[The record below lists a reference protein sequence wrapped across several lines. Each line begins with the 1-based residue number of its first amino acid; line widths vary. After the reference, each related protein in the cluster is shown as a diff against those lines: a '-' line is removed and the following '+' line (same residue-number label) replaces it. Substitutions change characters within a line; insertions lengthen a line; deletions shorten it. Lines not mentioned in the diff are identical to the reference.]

1 MVETDDLAEHCWHVL
16 DTLDPHVAVLDRT
29 GEIVTVNAAWEDFA
43 SENGGDGSRCGVGA
57 NYLAVCQAGGTD
69 QYARAALEGIIGVLD
84 GVLPTF
90 MMEYPCHAPDAE
102 RWFVMTARP
111 LRRSDGGGAVV
122 THADVT
128 GKHHAE
134 TQTLHEQRRF
144 ASLIE
149 HAVDLISVM
158 DRDGRTTY
166 ESPAFESMLGYS
178 REEAAGTD
186 AFAFLHPDDVEVVRQ
201 MLHDTAQ
208 LSAGTISREIR
219 MRHRDGSWRWFE
231 ATLTN
236 LLDDPD
242 VCGIVVNSRDV
253 TERKT
258 AEVDRAQRAE
268 SFSTLFHAT
277 AEAMVIHDGTVFVS
291 VNHAYAALIGLEPEQ
306 VTGRPLLD
314 FVAPPSHALAI
325 EQMRHGAQV
334 PYDLVA
340 HRADGSTFLVELLG
354 RQIQYEGRW
363 LRLLT
368 VRDVTQQ
375 RFDEEALRASEAR
388 QALLLRLA
396 QTQRET
402 RDADH
407 MMAMASEALGRYLV
421 AHRVGF
427 FEMVDDAT
435 MIASACW
442 TDGTLPLLSGTI
454 PSCRFRG
461 GSAAEGRAG
470 HTLSIADLRRDP
482 RTADTAFTGS
492 GEHAGIGVPIVRR
505 GKWQAGLFVDHAS
518 VRGWTADEV
527 ALAHD
532 VAEQTW
538 DAVERGRAETAL
550 RESEARFR
558 ALVQESSDIVVVFN
572 ATGRVRYASPAL
584 ERVLGYPVDVF
595 VDSRRLELVHRD
607 DRDAVVRAWTT
618 VLVAPETGKRVSCR
632 TLNAD
637 GTWVWLEAIVT
648 NLLHVPEVGGIVMNA
663 RDVSEQKRLEANL
676 RHLALHDPLTGLPNR
691 TLLTDRMDQ
700 ALRQAAQASKRV
712 GLLFLDLNYFKQ
724 VNDAF
729 GHEAGDGLLHAVA
742 ERLRSIVQVAE
753 TVARLGGDEFV
764 LLVPSIRGE
773 RHAMVRAE
781 QVQSAMATPFIYHGR
796 EVAIG
801 VTIGIAV
808 SEPGLLQPAILLR
821 DGDAALYRAKRA
833 GRGHLIVHA
842 PGMTG
847 NATRRWRLKTDMRE
861 AADRGEL
868 TMHYQPI
875 VAMTSGIVT
884 GMEALLRWQHPVY
897 GLVPPDEFIPLAEEA
912 GQIVALGRWGVTQVC
927 ETLRRW
933 GPEAPAIAL
942 NFSATQFVD
951 PNLVRDIAAQVA
963 RTAID
968 PGKLR
973 LEITEQIMIE
983 DLVGTVSTLT
993 QLRDLGVDVLI
1004 DDFGSGYSS
1013 LRYLR
1018 DLPVTGVKL
1027 DRSFMR
1033 GLETDPGAQ
1042 AMLTGI
1048 VSLAHA
1054 IGLSVTAE
1062 GIETAGQLALIRT
1075 IGCDHGQGF
1084 YLARPRPAPTGEPI
1098 KRVDVPTDPP
1108 WTWSGTSLA

>member
-1 MVETDDLAEHCWHVL
+1 MMTTDNAGQCWHVL

-29 GEIVTVNAAWEDFA
+29 GDIVAINAAWEDFA
-43 SENGGDGSRCGVGA
+43 AENGGDASRCGVGA
-57 NYLAVCQAGGTD
+57 NYLAACQAGETD
-69 QYARAALEGIIGVLD
+69 QYARGALEGITGVID
-84 GVLPTF
+84 GSLSTF
-90 MMEYPCHAPDAE
+90 AMEYPCHAPDAE
-102 RWFVMTARP
+102 RWFLMSAKP
-111 LRRSDGGGAVV
+111 LRQADGGGAVII
-122 THADVT
+122 HADVT

-134 TQTLHEQRRF
+134 AQTVHEQRRF

-149 HAVDLISVM
+149 HAVDRITVM
-158 DRDGRTTY
+158 DRDGMITY

-186 AFAFLHPDDVEVVRQ
+186 AFAFLHPDDVEILRQ
-201 MLHDTAQ
+201 ALADTAR
-208 LSAGTISREIR
+208 LSADTICRELR

-231 ATLTN
+231 ATLAN

-258 AEVDRAQRAE
+258 AETERAQRAE
-268 SFSTLFHAT
+268 SFSTLFHGT
-277 AEAMVIHDGTVFVS
+277 AEAMVIHDGTVFVA
-291 VNHAYAALIGLEPEQ
+291 VNQAYAGLIGLEPEQ
-306 VTGRPLLD
+306 LAGQPLLD
-314 FVAPPSHALAI
+314 FVAPASHALATD
-325 EQMRHGAQV
+325 QMRHGPEV

-340 HRADGSTFLVELLG
+340 HRADGTTFLVELLG

-363 LRLLT
+363 LRLLS
-368 VRDVTQQ
+368 VRDVTRQ
-375 RFDEEALRASEAR
+375 RAEADALRASEAR
-388 QALLLRLA
+388 QALLLHLA

-402 RDADH
+402 RDPDH
-407 MMAMASEALGRYLV
+407 MMATASEALGRHLGT
-421 AHRVGF
+421 HRVGF
-427 FEMVDDAT
+427 LEMADKAT

-442 TDGTLPLLSGTI
+442 TDGALPLLSGII
-454 PSCRFRG
+454 PPFQFG
-461 GSAAEGRAG
+461 GEDAVVGRDDHPA
-470 HTLSIADLRRDP
+470 SITDIQSDP
-482 RTADTAFTGS
+482 RTTDAAFAAFGAR
-492 GEHAGIGVPIVRR
+492 AGVGVPIFR
-505 GKWQAGLFVDHAS
+505 GERWQAMLFVGHAN
-518 VRGWTADEV
+518 VREWTAAEV
-527 ALAHD
+527 ALVHD

-572 ATGRVRYASPAL
+572 ATGSVRYASPAL
-584 ERVLGYPVDVF
+584 ERVLGFPVDVYE
-595 VDSRRLELVHRD
+595 DSLRLDLVHRD
-607 DRDAVVRAWTT
+607 DRNAVVRAWTN
-618 VLVAPETGKRVSCR
+618 VLHAPDTGIRVTYR

-637 GTWVWLEAIVT
+637 GAWVWLEASVT

-663 RDVSEQKRLEANL
+663 RDVSERKRLEAEL
-676 RHLALHDPLTGLPNR
+676 RHRAVHDPLTGLPNR
-691 TLLTDRMDQ
+691 TLLADRMDQ
-700 ALRQAAQASKRV
+700 ALRLATADGHRV
-712 GLLFLDLNYFKQ
+712 GLLFLDLDYFKQ

-742 ERLRSIVQVAE
+742 ERLQSVVQVAE

-764 LLVPSIRGE
+764 VLLPRIRGE
-773 RHAMVRAE
+773 RHATVRAE
-781 QVQSAMATPFIYHGR
+781 QVQAAMADPFIYQGR

-808 SEPGLLQPAILLR
+808 SEPGLLQPEVLLR
-821 DGDAALYRAKRA
+821 HGDAALYRAKRA
-833 GRGHLIVHA
+833 GRGHAVLHTSE
-842 PGMTG
+842 MTG

-912 GQIVALGRWGVTQVC
+912 GQIVGLGRWGVTQLC
-927 ETLRRW
+927 ETLRQW
-933 GPEAPAIAL
+933 GPEAPAIAI
-942 NFSATQFVD
+942 NFSATQFND
-951 PNLVRDIAAQVA
+951 PSLVSAIAAEIA
-963 RTAID
+963 RTRID
-968 PGKLR
+968 PRKLR

-983 DLVGTVSTLT
+983 DMVRTVATLN
-993 QLRDLGVDVLI
+993 QLRELGVSVSI

-1018 DLPVTGVKL
+1018 ELPVSGVKL

-1062 GIETAGQLALIRT
+1062 GIETAGQLALIRA
-1075 IGCDHGQGF
+1075 IGCDEGQGF
-1084 YLARPRPAPTGEPI
+1084 YLAMPMPAFAARETI
-1098 KRVDVPTDPP
+1098 RVEMSVDSPEALNSVFP
-1108 WTWSGTSLA
+1108 G